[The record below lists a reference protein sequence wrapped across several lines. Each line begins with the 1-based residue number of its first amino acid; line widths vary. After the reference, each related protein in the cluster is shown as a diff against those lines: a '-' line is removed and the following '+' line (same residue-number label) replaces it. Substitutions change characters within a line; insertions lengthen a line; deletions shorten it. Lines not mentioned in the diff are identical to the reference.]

1 MDISRFFIDRPRF
14 ATVLSIFIFLIGAL
28 SIFRL
33 PVSEY
38 PEVAPPQIVVRAQYP
53 GANPRVISET
63 VATPLEEQINGID
76 NLLYFESQATADG
89 QMTLTVTFKVG
100 THPEAAETAVQNR
113 VNRALPRLPDIVRQ
127 IGIVTEK
134 QVSNLTMVVHLLS
147 EDGSR
152 DALYLRNY
160 GQLNIRDQ
168 LLRIP
173 GMGSVIM
180 FGAGD
185 YAMRVWLDPGK
196 LAARN
201 LTAADV
207 VGALR
212 EQNAQVAAGV
222 VGAPPY
228 SKDSK
233 DGKAVEFQLAINTQ
247 GRLQTEAEFA
257 DVIVRSDSA
266 SGALVRIKDVGRVEL
281 ASNTYALRSLLN
293 NKEAAAIA
301 VFQAPGSNALALSND
316 VRQAMERLAPS
327 FPQGVKYT
335 IVYDPTRF
343 VQTSIEKVIATLIEA
358 VLLVVLVVIIFL
370 QTWRASI
377 IPLLAVPISIVG
389 TFAALSALG
398 FSINTLTLF
407 GLVLAIGIVVDDAI
421 VVVENVERNIERGL
435 TPHGATVQAM
445 REVSG
450 PIIAIALVLCAVFVP
465 LAFVPGLSGQFYRQF
480 AVTIAISTVISAFNS
495 LTLSPALSAIL
506 LRPHDAPKDGLTRA
520 MDAVFGGFFAW
531 FNRFFK
537 RSSAAYGRGVT
548 GILQRKGI
556 ALVIYGLLVA
566 ATLFLFAR
574 LPAGFVPAPDKQ
586 YLIGIAQLPAGSS
599 LDRTEAVIREM
610 SAIALKVPGIVD
622 SVAFPG
628 LSIAGFS
635 AAPNEGIVFFGLESF
650 DKRTSPDK
658 SKFAILGQVNGAIQQ
673 IQGARM
679 FVVPPPAVD
688 GLGNAGG
695 FKLQVQD
702 RAGLGEQ
709 ALFGAV
715 WGTLGQVYGNP
726 KTSIGTPFSTYDIN
740 VPGLIADVDRTRAK
754 QMGVALGDIYDTLQ
768 INLGSLY
775 VNDFTKFGKTY
786 QVIVQADAPFRSDAE
801 SITQLKTRNARGEMV
816 PLSALMT
823 VDPTFGP
830 TRVTRYNGYPS
841 ADING
846 APNPGFSSA
855 QAEGEIEQLLTQL
868 PRGMGYEWTE
878 LSYQDRLTRD
888 VAVPGTDWRVPTL
901 AAVLLL
907 SVIFVV
913 LVLAAQYESWSL
925 PLAII
930 LIVPM
935 GVLSALFGV
944 WLSSFPPFMQP
955 GDLNIFT
962 QVALVVLVGLACKNA
977 ILIVEFAKH
986 LEEQGHSMLESVIE
1000 ACRLRLRPILMTS
1013 IAFCAGVI
1021 PLILGSGAGSEM
1033 RRAMGIAVF
1042 SGMVGVTTFGIF
1054 LTPVFYALLR
1064 KGTEQRRAKAAA
1076 LRRAIDASAHPVD
1089 GAPLPPQGDLR

>member
-14 ATVLSIFIFLIGAL
+14 AAVLSIFIFLIGGL
-28 SIFRL
+28 SIFQL
-33 PVSEY
+33 PISEY
-38 PEVAPPQIVVRAQYP
+38 PEVSPPQVVVRAQFP

-89 QMTLTVTFKVG
+89 GMSLTVTFKIG
-100 THPEAAETAVQNR
+100 TDPEAAETAVQNR

-127 IGIVTEK
+127 IGVTTEK
-134 QVSNLTMVVHLLS
+134 QSPNLTMVVHLVS
-147 EDGSR
+147 PDNSR

-160 GQLNIRDQ
+160 GQLQVRDE

-173 GMGSVIM
+173 GMGTVLL

-185 YAMRVWLDPGK
+185 YAMRIWLNPHE
-196 LAARN
+196 LAARSM
-201 LTAADV
+201 TASEV
-207 VGALR
+207 VGAIR
-212 EQNAQVAAGV
+212 EQNAQVAAGT
-222 VGAPPY
+222 VGAPPAP
-228 SKDSK
+228 K
-233 DGKAVEFQLAINTQ
+233 GTEFQLPINTK
-247 GRLQTEAEFA
+247 GRLSTEEEFS
-257 DVIVRSDSA
+257 DIIVRADPN
-266 SGALVRIKDVGRVEL
+266 SGALVRIKDVGRVEMS
-281 ASNTYALRSLLN
+281 ANTYALRSLLN
-293 NKEAAAIA
+293 NKEAAAI
-301 VFQAPGSNALALSND
+301 VIFQAPGSNALALSNN
-316 VRQAMERLAPS
+316 VREVMERVKPN
-327 FPQGVKYT
+327 FPPGVAYS

-343 VQTSIEKVIATLIEA
+343 VQTSIEKVVTTLIEA
-358 VLLVVLVVIIFL
+358 VLLVVQVVIIFL

-377 IPLLAVPISIVG
+377 IPLLAVPVSIIG
-389 TFAALSALG
+389 TFAVLLLLG

-421 VVVENVERNIERGL
+421 VVVENVERNIENGL
-435 TPHGATVQAM
+435 TPHDATIKAM
-445 REVSG
+445 QEVSG

-465 LAFVPGLSGQFYRQF
+465 LAFVPGLSGQFYKQF
-480 AVTIAISTVISAFNS
+480 AVTIAISTIISAFNS

-506 LRPHDAPKDGLTRA
+506 LRPHDAPKDGLTRI
-520 MDAVFGGFFAW
+520 MDALFGWFFRG
-531 FNRFFK
+531 FNRFFR
-537 RSSAAYGRGVT
+537 RSSNAYGRGVT
-548 GILQRKGI
+548 GILGRKSI
-556 ALVIYGLLVA
+556 AMIVYGLLLA
-566 ATLFLFAR
+566 GTALLFTR
-574 LPAGFVPAPDKQ
+574 IPAGFVPAPDKQ
-586 YLIGIAQLPAGSS
+586 YLIGIAQLPAGAS
-599 LDRTEAVIREM
+599 LDRTDAVIRQM
-610 SAIALKVPGIVD
+610 SDIALKVPGIEN

-635 AAPNEGIVFFGLESF
+635 AAPNEGIVFFGLTDFE
-650 DKRTSPDK
+650 KRTTPNL
-658 SKFAILGQVNGAIQQ
+658 SKNAILGQVNGAIQQ

-702 RAGLGEQ
+702 RSGQGEQ

-726 KTSIGTPFSTYDIN
+726 KSSIGTPYSTYDIN
-740 VPGLIADVDRTRAK
+740 VPQLIANVDRTRAK
-754 QMGVALGDIYDTLQ
+754 QMGVALNDIYDSMQ

-775 VNDFTKFGKTY
+775 VNDFTRFGKTY
-786 QVIVQADAPFRSDAE
+786 QVIVQADAPFRADANA
-801 SITQLKTRNARGEMV
+801 ITQIQTRNGKGEMV
-816 PLSALMT
+816 PLGALMK

-846 APNPGFSSA
+846 APNPGFSSG
-855 QAEGEIEQLLTQL
+855 QAEGEIEKLLTAL
-868 PRGMGYEWTE
+868 PRGMSYEWTE

-888 VAVPGTDWRVPTL
+888 ASVPGTNWKIPTL
-901 AAVLLL
+901 VAVLAL
-907 SVIFVV
+907 SLILVI

-930 LIVPM
+930 MIVPM
-935 GVLSALFGV
+935 CILSALFGV
-944 WLSSFPPFMQP
+944 WISSFPPFMQP

-977 ILIVEFAKH
+977 ILIVEFAKE
-986 LEEQGHSMLESVIE
+986 LEERGRSALDAVIE
-1000 ACRLRLRPILMTS
+1000 SCRLRLRPILMTS

-1021 PLILGSGAGSEM
+1021 PLIISSGAGSEM

-1042 SGMVGVTTFGIF
+1042 SGMVGVTLFGIF
-1054 LTPVFYALLR
+1054 LTPVFYVLLR
-1064 KGTEQRRAKAAA
+1064 KGTEKRRAKAVELRHAVDAA
-1076 LRRAIDASAHPVD
+1076 AHPYHPGD
-1089 GAPLPPQGDLR
+1089 NGSAPENTK